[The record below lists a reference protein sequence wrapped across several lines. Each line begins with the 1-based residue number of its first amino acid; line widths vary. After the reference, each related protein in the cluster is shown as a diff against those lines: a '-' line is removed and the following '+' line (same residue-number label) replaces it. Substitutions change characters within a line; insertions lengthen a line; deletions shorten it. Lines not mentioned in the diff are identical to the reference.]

1 MNKKSIIG
9 ILAVVAVVIVL
20 LTLSVNHF
28 SRPSAPVE
36 PEQTLG
42 GFSGGATQGVTA
54 NTNGVGT
61 GYDYA
66 LVTRAGTIPLGSNQG
81 AWCNSGAK
89 GVGKTVYVDLARIT
103 TSATASSTMK
113 VYVATSTSATIAS
126 DFNAPFGTLI
136 NNFPIATSSLATT
149 TGSTDYRR
157 TGFGIIAVP
166 VGQCV
171 VTQIQAAAATCPTTG
186 GSCESATS
194 TNRGFTLDWM
204 LEGYY
209 KP

>member
-1 MNKKSIIG
+1 MVKIKNIVISV
-9 ILAVVAVVIVL
+9 VVAIVL
-20 LTLSVNHF
+20 VLLALSTHTN
-28 SRPSAPVE
+28 SPDALGSA
-36 PEQTLG
+36 G
-42 GFSGGATQGVTA
+42 GGSTGNVQL

-61 GYDYA
+61 GYDYVI
-66 LVTRAGTIPLGSNQG
+66 LSRSGTIPLGSNQG

-103 TSATASSTMK
+103 TSGTASSTMK
-113 VYVATSTSATIAS
+113 VYTATSTSATIAS

-136 NNFPIATSSLATT
+136 NGFNLATSSLATT

-171 VTQIQAAAATCPTTG
+171 VTQIQAAAASCPTTG

-194 TNRGFTLDWM
+194 TSRGFALDWM